1 MVLGAVACPTDLRH
15 QAVKRM
21 LELKNKHNLSAEF
34 EIKWSKVSP
43 AKIAFYLDIVDYFF
57 DDDDLQFR
65 TVIAPKNGLNHGAF
79 NQTHDDWY
87 YKMMFYLIRNVISA
101 EGSSYI
107 YLDKKDTRGGT
118 KVKKLHK
125 VIANS
130 RYDFDRKK
138 IRRVQIVES
147 HHVNLLQMA
156 DLLIGAVNYANREL
170 DGSSA
175 KTTLM
180 RRVQERSGFELT
192 RSTLLAETKFN
203 IFRWYPRGEDIV

>member
-1 MVLGAVACPTDLRH
+1 
-15 QAVKRM
+15 M